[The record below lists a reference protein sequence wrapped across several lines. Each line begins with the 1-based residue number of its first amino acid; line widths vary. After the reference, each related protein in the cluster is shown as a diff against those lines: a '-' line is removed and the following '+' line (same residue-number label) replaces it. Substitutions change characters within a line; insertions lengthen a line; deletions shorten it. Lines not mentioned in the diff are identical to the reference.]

1 MLTFD
6 KDFVGV
12 NSDVIGDDEFFAYTV
27 NDERQS
33 KTKSV
38 CRRGQRFLDLLPEM
52 IRSDDGAGYK
62 LREKRSVAGKVEE

>member
-1 MLTFD
+1 MFAFNEDL
-6 KDFVGV
+6 VGMDG
-12 NSDVIGDDEFFAYTV
+12 DVIGDDEFFANSV

-38 CRRGQRFLDLLPEM
+38 RGRGQRFLDLLPEM